1 VSTTKDVKTGWNELV
16 RGVGRLSGS
25 AAVGAL
31 DEENARKLAWSEV
44 GSALDPLPSTP
55 RDGAVVRP
63 TLSVTTDRLRPAIDR
78 AIKADVQAVLDGRG
92 RGVTGQEVMAD
103 VGRDLAE
110 EVQHAIDGNVQ
121 PPLAKSTLAA
131 RRRRGQG
138 DRTLVASSEMLR
150 SIKVE
155 TSADPDG
162 LKDES

>member
-1 VSTTKDVKTGWNELV
+1 MATTKDEKTGWDELI

-25 AAVGAL
+25 AVVGAL
-31 DEENARKLAWSEV
+31 DEENATKLAYSEF
-44 GSALDPLPSTP
+44 GTTTAPP
-55 RDGAVVRP
+55 RP

-78 AIKADVQAVLDGRG
+78 AIKADAQAALDGRG

-103 VGRDLAE
+103 VARDLAE
-110 EVQHAIDGNVQ
+110 EVQHAIDGDAQ
-121 PPLAKSTLAA
+121 PPLADSTLRQ

-138 DRTLVASSEMLR
+138 DRTLVATGEMLR

-162 LKDES
+162 LKDD

>member
-1 VSTTKDVKTGWNELV
+1 MSTDDLKTGWDELV
-16 RGVGRLSGS
+16 RNVGHISGS
-25 AAVGAL
+25 AIVGAL
-31 DEENARKLAWSEV
+31 DEENAKHLFWAEFGTPTS
-44 GSALDPLPSTP
+44 DP
-55 RDGAVVRP
+55 RP

-110 EVQHAIDGNVQ
+110 EVQNAIDGNVP

-138 DRTLVASSEMLR
+138 DRTLVASGEMLR
-150 SIKVE
+150 SIRVE

-162 LKDES
+162 LNDE

>member
-1 VSTTKDVKTGWNELV
+1 
-16 RGVGRLSGS
+16 LS
-25 AAVGAL
+25 
-31 DEENARKLAWSEV
+31 WSET
-44 GSALDPLPSTP
+44 GTPTSDP
-55 RDGAVVRP
+55 RP

-92 RGVTGQEVMAD
+92 RGVTGQEVLAD

-110 EVQHAIDGNVQ
+110 EVQNVIDGNQQ
-121 PPLAKSTLAA
+121 PPLAPSTLRQ

-138 DRTLVASSEMLR
+138 DRTLVATGEMLR